1 MERSLRNCLSTS
13 HDIEHG
19 KDIRRG
25 FTRFTII
32 ERGKA
37 RNIAAPK
44 FSERVAQKA
53 FAQNV
58 LVPALLPTLTTGCT
72 ANVKGRGIDYA
83 LTRLKCQL
91 TEWFRKHGA
100 EGYILLMDFADYFG
114 SIDHDAVMEMIESNL
129 ADPRAIEFARLQ
141 VEANGKGLG
150 LGAEPNQALA
160 VALPSPIDRL
170 GERWQGIEASGR
182 YMDDSYFI
190 AENKATLWA
199 FLEAARSEAARL
211 GITISDRKTRIVK
224 LSRGFVFLKKRFRFS
239 ESGKVIVTP
248 FKKAIADQKR
258 KMRKQARL
266 VSAGIMTQDQ
276 ARTSYASFRG
286 SIAKKHDGKPRF
298 RMNVNQTVR
307 KLDSLFLDL
316 FGVPYN

>member
-1 MERSLRNCLSTS
+1 MRNCLSTS
-13 HDIEHG
+13 RDIKHD

-83 LTRLKCQL
+83 LIRLKRQL
-91 TEWFRKHGA
+91 AEWFRKHGT

-114 SIDHDAVMEMIESNL
+114 SIDHDAVMEMIERNI
-129 ADPRAIEFARLQ
+129 ADPRAIEFAHLQ

-170 GERWQGIEASGR
+170 GERWSGIEASGR

-190 AENKATLWA
+190 AESKDTLWA

-248 FKKAIADQKR
+248 SKKAVADQRR
-258 KMRKQARL
+258 KMRKQAHL
-266 VSAGIMTQDQ
+266 VSEGIMTQEQ

-298 RMNVNQTVR
+298 RMSANQTVR

>member
-1 MERSLRNCLSTS
+1 
-13 HDIEHG
+13 
-19 KDIRRG
+19 
-25 FTRFTII
+25 
-32 ERGKA
+32 
-37 RNIAAPK
+37 
-44 FSERVAQKA
+44 
-53 FAQNV
+53 
-58 LVPALLPTLTTGCT
+58 
-72 ANVKGRGIDYA
+72 
-83 LTRLKCQL
+83 
-91 TEWFRKHGA
+91 
-100 EGYILLMDFADYFG
+100 MDFADYFG
-114 SIDHDAVMEMIESNL
+114 SIDHDAVMEMIERNI
-129 ADPRAIEFARLQ
+129 ADPRAIEFAHLQ

-170 GERWQGIEASGR
+170 GERWSGIEASGR

-190 AENKATLWA
+190 AESKDTLWA

-248 FKKAIADQKR
+248 SKKAVADQRR
-258 KMRKQARL
+258 KMRKQAHL
-266 VSAGIMTQDQ
+266 VSEGIMTQEQ

-298 RMNVNQTVR
+298 RMSANQTVR
-307 KLDSLFLDL
+307 DLDRLFLDL